1 LRRKTKKLVAGE
13 ERCGLI
19 YSGGWSTWLLP
30 TKKAKKN
37 HTVDLSVAPSM
48 IDIAIIPCCWVSLS
62 LRLLLFDS
70 VHCVVG
76 LV

>member
-1 LRRKTKKLVAGE
+1 VAGE

-30 TKKAKKN
+30 SKKAKKN

-48 IDIAIIPCCWVSLS
+48 NGIAIIPCCRWVSLS
-62 LRLLLFDS
+62 LTLARLSALHSGVNLGFLAT
-70 VHCVVG
+70 HP
-76 LV
+76 